1 MVVDFAKG
9 KSHEG
14 ERELVENGTRIY
26 QKEKSRGSEQAR
38 SCETVRGRERG
49 RGRRGAGARWQR
61 EKRDAAGRRAGEP
74 EFAQEAMKYVTGMMD
89 VSA

>member
-1 MVVDFAKG
+1 VRDRSWAGEK
-9 KSHEG
+9 EG
-14 ERELVENGTRIY
+14 GAE
-26 QKEKSRGSEQAR
+26 AR
-38 SCETVRGRERG
+38 R
-49 RGRRGAGARWQR
+49 QR